1 MDSET
6 GTIEKWRDV
15 RDKTIVTLKSRGVDI
30 SADMFDRFWK
40 AFEKLREKRPSIVL
54 PNLKYRVMGEIV
66 ESMKDSVN
74 VEDTVS
80 YLENEVSNIYE
91 RMIEED
97 TEYDELANFFELS

>member
-1 MDSET
+1 
-6 GTIEKWRDV
+6 
-15 RDKTIVTLKSRGVDI
+15 
-30 SADMFDRFWK
+30 
-40 AFEKLREKRPSIVL
+40 
-54 PNLKYRVMGEIV
+54 MGEIV